1 MNNIKLHSISRVKV
15 NLYLHVI
22 GKRKDG
28 YHNLDSL
35 VAFPNIGDKIEIYP
49 SKNINLTITGRL
61 KKELPTKENLILK
74 ASKLFKNNKNGAD
87 IHLNKN
93 IPISAGLGGGSS
105 NAAVVLKLLSK
116 LWNVPLPS
124 IQDIVL
130 LGADIPVCMDWRL
143 QRMQGIGDNT
153 SFISFQGHLWILLL
167 NNGDKTPT
175 NLIFK
180 ELSPNN
186 FSDVINIP
194 KFNDTR
200 SLIKFLKSTR
210 NDLEKVTIKKF
221 PSIKILLDHFEMT
234 SGCLISRMSGSGSTC
249 FGLYEKKS
257 EAVKAKNF
265 LLQKF
270 PKSWIKVAKILS

>member
-1 MNNIKLHSISRVKV
+1 MLIFQYVW
-15 NLYLHVI
+15 
-22 GKRKDG
+22 
-28 YHNLDSL
+28 
-35 VAFPNIGDKIEIYP
+35 IGDYKECKVLEI
-49 SKNINLTITGRL
+49 
-61 KKELPTKENLILK
+61 
-74 ASKLFKNNKNGAD
+74 
-87 IHLNKN
+87 IHH
-93 IPISAGLGGGSS
+93 SF
-105 NAAVVLKLLSK
+105 LSK
-116 LWNVPLPS
+116 
-124 IQDIVL
+124 
-130 LGADIPVCMDWRL
+130 AY
-143 QRMQGIGDNT
+143 
-153 SFISFQGHLWILLL
+153 LWILLL
-167 NNGDKTPT
+167 NNGDKIPT

-270 PKSWIKVAKILS
+270 QNLG